1 MLSKDIIVAD
11 VLNSIICMSDTY
23 NVSVV
28 STRAQNIIKSMLKDN
43 NLFYI
48 LFDNFD
54 VDGFNYVAVNGSSEL
69 VKELLTK
76 YSYIVESNSLF
87 DNITDDNVINMLNRI
102 SELVA

>member
-1 MLSKDIIVAD
+1 MLSKDAITAS
-11 VLNSIICMSDTY
+11 VLNDIICKLDTY
-23 NVSVV
+23 NINVI
-28 STRAQNIIKSMLKDN
+28 STRAQNAVNSMMKDN

-54 VDGFNYVAVNGSSEL
+54 VDGFNYVAINGSSEL

-76 YSYIVESNSLF
+76 YSYIVESSSLF
-87 DNITDDNVINMLNRI
+87 DNITDDNTINMLNRI